1 MRDKVELTGMVLNST
16 LVGDYDKRLVLLTK
30 ERGKITAFARG
41 ARKPNSPCLGISEP
55 FNFGTFT
62 VLEGFDAYR
71 LLGAEIKEYFL
82 DVKNDIEGVCY
93 GSYFGDVL
101 EYLCVEGIGDVNILN
116 LLYVTLKALTK
127 PEIPNPLI
135 RRIFELKILALDGE
149 TMAAFSCARCG
160 HERVVAF
167 DLPANGLICENCMEK
182 HAAKKIS
189 ESAVYT
195 LQYILSA
202 SMDKLYAFQVTQQVF
217 SEIDEVIDK
226 YFGHFVT
233 KKFNSLQILSSMS

>member
-1 MRDKVELTGMVLNST
+1 MRDKVELTGIVLNST

-30 ERGKITAFARG
+30 ERGKITAFAKG
-41 ARKPNSPCLGISEP
+41 ARRPNSPCLGISEP
-55 FNFGTFT
+55 FNFGKFT

-82 DVKNDIEGVCY
+82 DVKNDIEGICY

-101 EYLCVEGIGDVNILN
+101 EYLCVEGVGDVNILN

-127 PEIPNPLI
+127 PEIPNSLI

-149 TMAAFSCARCG
+149 AMAAFSCARCG
-160 HERVVAF
+160 REKVVAF
-167 DLPANGLICENCMEK
+167 DLSANGLICGTCMER
-182 HAAKKIS
+182 HSAKKIS

-202 SMDKLYAFQVTQQVF
+202 SMDKLYSFQVTQQVF
-217 SEIDEVIDK
+217 SEIDEVVDK